1 MRIVG
6 INTGDLDVP
15 RAIHIY
21 RVTQPL
27 GYINN
32 TTKHEAGWMDTHYIA
47 SKASAAEL
55 RYLAGAD
62 IIVVARPVAKNTADA
77 KHYIDALRKHSP
89 NALLVYE
96 TDDDLSNIYRDV
108 SGGSASSF
116 MPYLP
121 LVDAVTVSTEPL
133 AAMVRNFTKENT
145 PVGVLPNCI
154 DIELFNR
161 LCRNTQDK
169 THDGINI
176 MFLGTATHGDDWNV
190 ANQAVQRVLGK
201 HNHVKLLVGGYHPD
215 YIKESDQV
223 RFLPF
228 VEYRQYPLML
238 QQADIVIAAIDP
250 DNQFNQSKSAVK
262 AMESWASKRLVG
274 KRYGGAAVIATDSV
288 VYRGT
293 VKNGVNGL
301 LCKHTAD
308 DYETALTA
316 LIEDDA
322 LRHRIQ
328 VRGHRDVA
336 KHHNIK
342 NGYRKWLSFYTH
354 LLRSKQ

>member
-6 INTGDLDVP
+6 INTGGMDIP

-27 GYINN
+27 GYINAS
-32 TTKHEAGWMDTHYIA
+32 TKHEAGWLDTEYIA
-47 SKASAAEL
+47 HQASAAEL
-55 RYLAGAD
+55 EYLAKAN
-62 IIVVARPVAKNTADA
+62 ILVVARPVAKNSADA
-77 KHYIDALRKHSP
+77 KHYISSLRMHNR
-89 NALLVYE
+89 NALIVYE
-96 TDDDLSNIYRDV
+96 TDDDLSNVYRDI
-108 SGGSASSF
+108 SDGERNSF
-116 MPYLP
+116 IPYLP
-121 LVDAVTVSTEPL
+121 LVDGVTVSTAPL
-133 AAMVRNFTKENT
+133 AKLVNNFTRKSA
-145 PVGVLPNCI
+145 PIAVLPNYI
-154 DIELFNR
+154 DVELFNR
-161 LCRNTQDK
+161 LCYPTQDK
-169 THDGINI
+169 THTGVNI
-176 MFLGTATHGDDWNV
+176 MFLGTATHGDDWDV
-190 ANQAVQRVLGK
+190 ANQAVQRVLAK
-201 HNHVKLLVGGYHPD
+201 YSDARLLVGGYHPD
-215 YIKESDQV
+215 YIQESDQV

-274 KRYGGAAVIATDSV
+274 KAYGGAAVIATDSV

-301 LCKHTAD
+301 LCKHTVE
-308 DYETALTA
+308 DYTAALTT
-316 LIEDDA
+316 LIENEA

-328 VRGHRDVA
+328 IRGHHDVA

-342 NGYRKWLSFYTH
+342 TGYRKWLSFYNN
-354 LLRSKQ
+354 LLRSQQ